1 MLEANKEFDQIKVID
16 FGTAQVFDPTKQLK
30 EQIGTP
36 YYIAPEFLK
45 KRYSKECDVWSL
57 GVITYILLSGIPP
70 FNGTTDAEIMGA
82 IKKGKF
88 NYTNKVWNSVS
99 QDAKDF
105 ITSMLILDVTKRP
118 TAEQALQHI
127 WICDHA
133 KTEVSESQTKEA
145 LDHLKNFHKNNT
157 LKTATFSYIGS
168 QLISREEKEQLAKV
182 FKSLDKN
189 GDGKLSKDEVKDGY
203 MAHYGKLISDDEVDN
218 MFSAVDTDES
228 GYIDYTEFV
237 VASINEKVLL
247 SHDKLKAAFRIFD
260 KDHNGS
266 ITPSEIKAVLQQDG
280 SIPNE
285 VVNAI
290 LKSVDANGDG
300 EISLDEFI
308 ALMKN
313 ATDQ

>member
-1 MLEANKEFDQIKVID
+1 
-16 FGTAQVFDPTKQLK
+16 LK

-36 YYIAPEFLK
+36 YYIAPEVLK

-70 FNGTTDAEIMGA
+70 FNGVTDAEIMGA

-88 NYTNKVWNSVS
+88 TFSNKVWNSVS

-105 ITSMLILDVTKRP
+105 ITALLTVDTAKRP

-127 WICDHA
+127 WICDHS
-133 KTEVSESQTKEA
+133 KIDVNESQTKEC
-145 LDHLKNFHKNNT
+145 LDHLKHFHKNNT
-157 LKTATFSYIGS
+157 LKTATYAYIGS
-168 QLISREEKEQLAKV
+168 QLLSRDEKESLAKV
-182 FKSLDKN
+182 FKALDKN

-203 MAHYGKLISDDEVDN
+203 MAHYGKLISDDEVDS
-218 MFSAVDTDES
+218 MFAAVDTDNS

-237 VASINEKVLL
+237 VASINEKKLL

-260 KDHNGS
+260 KDHSGS
-266 ITPSEIKAVLQQDG
+266 ITPSEIKAVLQTDS

-290 LKSVDANGDG
+290 LQQVDANGDG

-308 ALMKN
+308 ALMKD
-313 ATDQ
+313 ATDVKD